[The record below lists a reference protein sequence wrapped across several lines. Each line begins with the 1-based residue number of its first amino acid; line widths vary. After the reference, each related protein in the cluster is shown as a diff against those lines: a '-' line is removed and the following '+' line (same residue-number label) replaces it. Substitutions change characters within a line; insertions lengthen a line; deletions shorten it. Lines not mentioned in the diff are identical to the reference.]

1 MPIVIKEMHIRTM
14 VERRIIAETE
24 VSDEIVRK
32 IESRVLDRLAEEN
45 LTGQPAGQRQTRKKN
60 ER

>member
-1 MPIVIKEMHIRTM
+1 MPVVIKEMHIRTV
-14 VERRIIAETE
+14 VEKRIITETK

-32 IESRVLDRLAEEN
+32 IESRVLDRLAARES
-45 LTGQPAGQRQTRKKN
+45 GQPSAGRQTRKKN

>member
-1 MPIVIKEMHIRTM
+1 MTVIIKEMHIRTV
-14 VERRIIAETE
+14 VEKRIITETE

-32 IESRVLDRLAEEN
+32 IESRVLDRLSEERIN
-45 LTGQPAGQRQTRKKN
+45 GQPAGRRQTKKKN